1 MKVKKNPLTIVFL
14 LGTILLNAQL
24 KYPKT
29 KKNPVIDRYHT
40 IEIIDNY
47 QWLENTATPA
57 VEDWV
62 AAQNK
67 ISLKYLKKISNT
79 KGARAKMKSY
89 VWSEMQLEVYT
100 ETKKNQEY
108 YYKLIYPGRNSPPSI
123 YYTKGNKTSYQKL
136 IGPNSISTKD
146 RINFTRLTPSYDDH
160 FLAYQYNRNGSDWK
174 EIKIVGIKNRHFFKE
189 VLTEVISPQI
199 NWYGQG
205 FFYIKNKF
213 NAKKVSRAFPE
224 LMYHRLETA
233 QTEDAKVFNVDTK
246 DEDLSL
252 YGVGKQS
259 LYILKKSDNSKNNYS
274 YYYLRPKQ
282 DVKEFTPLFTDIKYD
297 ILFHRFKN
305 DTIVASTKIKNKKY
319 VIKFPINE
327 PAKWKLITP
336 SYNGTVFTSAVIA
349 EKKIVTSFQMENSS
363 LLTVTDFNGKVL
375 GEVVTPEGLAVSS
388 LYYHKEKKELTFRL
402 SSYSVPAVT
411 CQLDLSTYKF
421 IYLGKKAVAFDSANY
436 KFTRTEFT
444 SHDGVKVPIFMV
456 YKDSLPK
463 NSKTPFLLN
472 TYGGYGIIAK
482 PSFNPGIISFIENGG
497 AFAYVH
503 IRGGG
508 EFGYKWWQEGRNLK
522 KRNGVLDFTSAA
534 EYLIAEGYTKA
545 KKIGIIGSSHGGMIT
560 AAAMTEKPELF
571 GAAVINV
578 GVLDVLR
585 FEQSEAGAYF
595 TNTGEFGTVKKEVE
609 FKNML
614 SYSPFH
620 TIKETVNYPSTL
632 IITGTN
638 DTRVPP
644 YHSYKFAGKLQNGLN
659 QKNPILLWTQE
670 NEGHYGASQYNSSIE
685 ELTFMYTFLSREL
698 HKND

>member
-1 MKVKKNPLTIVFL
+1 M
-14 LGTILLNAQL
+14 
-24 KYPKT
+24 
-29 KKNPVIDRYHT
+29 YHT
-40 IEIIDNY
+40 
-47 QWLENTATPA
+47 
-57 VEDWV
+57 
-62 AAQNK
+62 
-67 ISLKYLKKISNT
+67 
-79 KGARAKMKSY
+79 
-89 VWSEMQLEVYT
+89 
-100 ETKKNQEY
+100 
-108 YYKLIYPGRNSPPSI
+108 
-123 YYTKGNKTSYQKL
+123 
-136 IGPNSISTKD
+136 
-146 RINFTRLTPSYDDH
+146 
-160 FLAYQYNRNGSDWK
+160 
-174 EIKIVGIKNRHFFKE
+174 
-189 VLTEVISPQI
+189 
-199 NWYGQG
+199 
-205 FFYIKNKF
+205 
-213 NAKKVSRAFPE
+213 
-224 LMYHRLETA
+224 LETA

-246 DEDLSL
+246 DENLSL
-252 YGVGKQS
+252 FGVGKQS

-297 ILFHRFKN
+297 IRFHRFKN

-336 SYNGTVFTSAVIA
+336 SYNGTVFTNAIIA

-421 IYLGKKAVAFDSANY
+421 IYLGKKAVAFDSAKY

-595 TNTGEFGTVKKEVE
+595 TNTSEFGTVKKEVE

-620 TIKETVNYPSTL
+620 TINEAVNYPSTL

-685 ELTFMYTFLSREL
+685 ELTFIYTFLSREL